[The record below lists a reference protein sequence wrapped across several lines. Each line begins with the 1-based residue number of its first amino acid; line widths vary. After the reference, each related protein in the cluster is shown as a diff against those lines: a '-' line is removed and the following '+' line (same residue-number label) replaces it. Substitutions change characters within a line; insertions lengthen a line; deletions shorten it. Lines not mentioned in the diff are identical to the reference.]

1 MEKSAQIEFVKTLCD
16 NVMEVVI
23 AQIKNGNIPHNWD
36 GFELRWYLAEKFN
49 QQTYQ
54 HSRRRKREYNNTVLV
69 NNL

>member
-1 MEKSAQIEFVKTLCD
+1 MEKSEKIEFVESLCES
-16 NVMEVVI
+16 VKKEVI
-23 AQIKNGNIPHNWD
+23 TKILIDKIPDNWD